1 MVAARHFL
9 ISGLVQGVGYRFFTR
24 EAATREGLGGW
35 VRNVA
40 DGRVEVEAEGDL
52 EALERLERALHQG
65 PPGGRVDSVIV
76 TELAPAF
83 RFPLFR
89 IESTDGASEVQDPT
103 CT

>member
-1 MVAARHFL
+1 MVTARRFL

-24 EAATREGLGGW
+24 EVAMREGLGGR

-40 DGRVEVEAEGDL
+40 DGRVEVEAEGDI

-65 PPGGRVDSVIV
+65 PPGGRVESVTV
-76 TELAPAF
+76 TELVPVF

-89 IESTDGASEVQDPT
+89 IESTDGAS
-103 CT
+103 